1 MWRAGG
7 TVDAPLV
14 SGYLKR
20 HLLPAMTIHSKASF
34 LTAVL
39 AGGMLCSCAQYF
51 QNRRISNR
59 AADKRIAAERAEVRL
74 FDSVLRSNGIKIPA
88 DEQADLDYRLG
99 RDRALDSTPSWDL
112 DRAKVGL
119 PPDNPGSPAGPW

>member
-1 MWRAGG
+1 
-7 TVDAPLV
+7 
-14 SGYLKR
+14 
-20 HLLPAMTIHSKASF
+20 MTIHSKASF

-39 AGGMLCSCAQYF
+39 AGGMLCSCAQF
-51 QNRRISNR
+51 IQSRRRISR
-59 AADKRIAAERAEVRL
+59 EVDADMAAERAEVRL